1 MMTDNPKEGSLAMR
15 ALHRVGLLTA
25 LIIGVV
31 WVVSQT
37 GWAQAQAPI
46 TGTVMQLW
54 WAKDDLFV
62 QLDTNNDTRADVLV
76 KIEHK
81 TQIVDVNNNPL
92 PMSAITV
99 GVTLTVTRYKW
110 DDDGYYEAYRVI
122 VGAASTGQP
131 PAAPAQQPI
140 KGTVLQTLKFGDD
153 FFVALDTNGDN
164 QPDARVKIKSR
175 AIITDPAGN
184 TLPLDAIKPGV
195 IITLIAYKLDDE
207 GYYEAW
213 HVIVG
218 ETSTPAL
225 QPLVGTV
232 LEVLSFGDDLF
243 VRLDAN
249 GDGKEDFPVKV
260 GKSAQIVDPQGKALD
275 RSAIVKGVRL
285 TVTQYELK
293 NGYYEAKYVIVG

>member
-1 MMTDNPKEGSLAMR
+1 MR
-15 ALHRVGLLTA
+15 AVYISIATVLLGLTF
-25 LIIGVV
+25 GVV
-31 WVVSQT
+31 SW
-37 GWAQAQAPI
+37 AQAPI
-46 TGTVMQLW
+46 TGTVVQLW

-76 KIEHK
+76 EIERK

-92 PMSAITV
+92 PISAIVV
-99 GVTLTVTRYKW
+99 GVTLTVTHYKW
-110 DDDGYYEAYRVI
+110 DDDGYYEAYRVV
-122 VGAASTGQP
+122 VGAGGAGQP
-131 PAAPAQQPI
+131 PAASAQQPI
-140 KGTVLQTLKFGDD
+140 KGVVLQTLKFGDD

-184 TLPLDAIKPGV
+184 RLSFDAIKPGV
-195 IITLIAYKLDDE
+195 TITLVAYKLDDE

-218 ETSTPAL
+218 ETSTPVL
-225 QPLVGTV
+225 QPLVGIV

-249 GDGKEDFPVKV
+249 GDGKEDFPVKIS
-260 GKSAQIVDPQGKALD
+260 KSTTIVDPQGKSLD
-275 RSAIVKGVRL
+275 RSSIVKGVRL
-285 TVTQYELK
+285 TVTRYELK

>member
-1 MMTDNPKEGSLAMR
+1 MR
-15 ALHRVGLLTA
+15 AIYISIATVLLGLTF
-25 LIIGVV
+25 GVV
-31 WVVSQT
+31 SW
-37 GWAQAQAPI
+37 AQAPI
-46 TGTVMQLW
+46 TGTVVQLW

-76 KIEHK
+76 EIEQK

-92 PMSAITV
+92 PISAIVV
-99 GVTLTVTRYKW
+99 GVTLTVTHYKW
-110 DDDGYYEAYRVI
+110 DDDGYYEAYRVV
-122 VGAASTGQP
+122 VGTASTGQP
-131 PAAPAQQPI
+131 PATSAQQPI
-140 KGTVLQTLKFGDD
+140 KGVVLQTLKFGDD

-184 TLPLDAIKPGV
+184 RLSFDAIKPGV
-195 IITLIAYKLDDE
+195 TITLVAYKLDDE

-218 ETSTPAL
+218 ETSTPVL
-225 QPLVGTV
+225 QPLVGIV

-249 GDGKEDFPVKV
+249 GDGKEDFPVKIS
-260 GKSAQIVDPQGKALD
+260 KSTTIVDPQGKSLD
-275 RSAIVKGVRL
+275 RSSIVKGVRL
-285 TVTQYELK
+285 TITQYELK
-293 NGYYEAKYVIVG
+293 NGYYEAKHVIVG

>member
-1 MMTDNPKEGSLAMR
+1 MR
-15 ALHRVGLLTA
+15 AIYISIATVLLGLTFE
-25 LIIGVV
+25 
-31 WVVSQT
+31 VVS
-37 GWAQAQAPI
+37 WAQAPI
-46 TGTVMQLW
+46 TGTVVQLW

-76 KIEHK
+76 EIEQK

-92 PMSAITV
+92 PINAIVV
-99 GVTLTVTRYKW
+99 GVTLTVTHYKW
-110 DDDGYYEAYRVI
+110 DDDGYYEAYRVV
-122 VGAASTGQP
+122 VGTASTGQP
-131 PAAPAQQPI
+131 PAASAQQPI
-140 KGTVLQTLKFGDD
+140 KGVVLQTLKFGDD

-184 TLPLDAIKPGV
+184 RLSFDAIKPGV
-195 IITLIAYKLDDE
+195 TITLVAYKLDDE

-218 ETSTPAL
+218 ETSTPVL
-225 QPLVGTV
+225 QPLVGIV

-249 GDGKEDFPVKV
+249 GDGKEDFPVKIS
-260 GKSAQIVDPQGKALD
+260 KSTTIVDPQGKSLD
-275 RSAIVKGVRL
+275 RSSIVKGVRL
-285 TVTQYELK
+285 TITQYELK
-293 NGYYEAKYVIVG
+293 NGYYEAKHVIVG